1 MNTDPR
7 QARVAIIGGGIAG
20 SCLAYQLALRGISFH
35 LYDGGSA
42 GASAVATGVA
52 SLRGINIARGGLFF
66 AQMQGHALLRQMIH
80 HLLRFQGKSWQGL
93 SCDEYQRGVCEP
105 FFTPS
110 AYRKQALRTYGRSP
124 VGFFGRE
131 LLVSRSQSSCFQ
143 AAHYYPG
150 DYVYDPQWL
159 LAGLRSLCHDLDSR
173 SSWYSEKVLEPPLW
187 RAGSIHLC
195 GRSYSHVIIAVGS
208 GFPSL
213 LASWCWPLPS
223 EGKLHFTLGTGL
235 RWQAAVHRRELLQ
248 DLEPPPQHILGSALW
263 GWKQGKQSLR
273 GLYHA
278 PSQLTRLQWGSDN
291 EVVSYESC
299 LEQSCADPQRSR
311 DAVDRSRAQLIAWL
325 GTKLGDLEDVHSFC
339 GLRLALKGRKPLC
352 GVLSRE
358 LCGGIP
364 RGRLA
369 VLTALHK
376 SGYALA
382 PYLSGVLV
390 GLMFPASQSA
400 GRTPRKIIGC
410 VSPEDILS

>member
-20 SCLAYQLALRGISFH
+20 SCLAYQLALRGISFDV
-35 LYDGGSA
+35 YGGGST

-66 AQMQGHALLRQMIH
+66 AQMQGHGLLRQMIH
-80 HLLRFQGKSWQGL
+80 HLLCFQGKSWQGL
-93 SCDEYQRGVCEP
+93 SCGEYQRGVCEP

-131 LLVSRSQSSCFQ
+131 LLVSRPQSSCFQ
-143 AAHYYPG
+143 AAHYYPD
-150 DYVYDPQWL
+150 DYAYDPQWL
-159 LAGLRSLCHDLDSR
+159 LAGLRSLCHYLDSR
-173 SSWYSEKVLEPPLW
+173 SSWYSEKVLKPPLW

-213 LASWCWPLPS
+213 LASWRWPLSS
-223 EGKLHFTLGTGL
+223 EGKLRFTLGTGL
-235 RWQAAVHRRELLQ
+235 RWQAAVQRRELLQ
-248 DLEPPPQHILGSALW
+248 ALEPPHPILGSTLW

-278 PSQLTRLQWGSDN
+278 PSQLTRLQWGSDD

-299 LEQSCADPQRSR
+299 LEQSCAEQQRCR
-311 DAVDRSRAQLIAWL
+311 DAVDRGRAQLKAWL
-325 GTKLGDLEDVHSFC
+325 GTKLGDLEDVRSVC
-339 GLRLALKGRKPLC
+339 GLRLALKSRKPLC
-352 GVLSRE
+352 GVLARE

-390 GLMFPASQSA
+390 ELMFPASQNA
-400 GRTPRKIIGC
+400 GTEQKIIGC